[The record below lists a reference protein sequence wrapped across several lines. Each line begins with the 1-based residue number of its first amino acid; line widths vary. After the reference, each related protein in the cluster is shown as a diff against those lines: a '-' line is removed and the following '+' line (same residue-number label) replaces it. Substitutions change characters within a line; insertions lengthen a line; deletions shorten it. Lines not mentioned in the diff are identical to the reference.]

1 MMSSDTPT
9 MPSLRSS
16 TIVVP
21 YTFTSLRVQKN
32 SLPWKLFTRILMNLA
47 KCGLGMS
54 NSCVP
59 ASSSAV
65 NSPSCV
71 HLGVG

>member
-1 MMSSDTPT
+1 MRSDALVFSMAMMSSDTTT

-32 SLPWKLFTRILMNLA
+32 SLPW
-47 KCGLGMS
+47 
-54 NSCVP
+54 
-59 ASSSAV
+59 
-65 NSPSCV
+65 
-71 HLGVG
+71 